1 MESRENSTFI
11 VSASGKKRRVRAREF
26 HPFYALSFLFPVL
39 VLILVFVLLFFSR
52 FADAAKRFRKGS
64 PPRLRFVVP
73 LAFPRIQP
81 RVCLCRACLPLTQ
94 PRRARMCNCV
104 RALISRY
111 VWDERAPVSIT
122 WSRRPLSGIL
132 PSLSCLFFFLP
143 FSSLSF
149 SCVDPAAPLSSL
161 SLFVFFLFLSSRL
174 SVYTHARVYF
184 PKGEMETS
192 KKRMD
197 NNGKAKRYDVGGR
210 SEDATDA

>member
-64 PPRLRFVVP
+64 PLRLRFVVP

-94 PRRARMCNCV
+94 PRRARTCNCV

-149 SCVDPAAPLSSL
+149 SCVDPAAPLSST
-161 SLFVFFLFLSSRL
+161 FLFSFSF
-174 SVYTHARVYF
+174 SFSPPVYPYTRMRVCISLRERWRRA
-184 PKGEMETS
+184 K
-192 KKRMD
+192 
-197 NNGKAKRYDVGGR
+197 NGWTIMAKRNV
-210 SEDATDA
+210 TT

>member
-94 PRRARMCNCV
+94 PRRARTCNCV

-149 SCVDPAAPLSSL
+149 SCVDPAAPLPLFLLPFSFRFLSL
-161 SLFVFFLFLSSRL
+161 SLLPFIRIHACACVF
-174 SVYTHARVYF
+174 
-184 PKGEMETS
+184 P
-192 KKRMD
+192 
-197 NNGKAKRYDVGGR
+197 
-210 SEDATDA
+210 